1 MRGCGVGAVAEEGV
15 RNPLFRGRLGFCC
28 CFVAGVLTNES
39 LSSGIL
45 HGDSGLGSR
54 VEGRGSRV

>member
-1 MRGCGVGAVAEEGV
+1 VRGLGVGAVAEEGV

-45 HGDSGLGSR
+45 HGGVR
-54 VEGRGSRV
+54 A